1 MDTKEPGKRTGSRS
15 SKKDRV
21 MWIAN
26 LFRLAATWRRYRAGV
41 RELSQ
46 LDDRM
51 LHDIGLNRTQIQSAA
66 WNGARS

>member
-1 MDTKEPGKRTGSRS
+1 
-15 SKKDRV
+15 

-26 LFRLAATWRRYRAGV
+26 LFRLAATWRRYRTGL

-51 LHDIGLNRTQIQSAA
+51 LSDIGLNRTQIEAAA
-66 WNGARS
+66 WKGARP

>member
-1 MDTKEPGKRTGSRS
+1 
-15 SKKDRV
+15 

-66 WNGARS
+66 WNGARP